1 MRPTVYHK
9 PSTRERHIVA
19 PNYTYAFARWLK
31 KTTGRTLCP
40 LHRHIIDRLERARLT
55 AAPLPSAPMP
65 WQHRPYTPARII
77 ISDPAPDYTHITD
90 LLVHYIHWLRT
101 VILPHRQ
108 TLILDRTTT
117 AARALVTTLPTSPA
131 PHVGAHPGAPAPTAA
146 ARRRHPAT
154 KASKMRINCS
164 SITSEAR
171 HGENSASQ
179 TRASERSINFH
190 RARTRHPFATSPTRL
205 HAVGSGC
212 RPAIHRGG
220 TFDII
225 LLLNADT
232 YPISG
237 PRSSHVGMH
246 ARASAVGHLDA
257 LDAALD
263 TFLPML
269 QPHRES
275 ILIIHGTP
283 YPRPSRRRTPRRLA
297 PLPPRRDARS
307 CIRRAQHVVPPH
319 PTPFL
324 HYLTAS
330 LDGDLGPFIPIDPE
344 SITPLQQPAQ
354 SIPRA
359 DWASEMRINCSS
371 ITSDSEA
378 WRNPTSIGTRASE
391 RSINFPAPQTPPNI
405 PLSFAVAA
413 PAA

>member
-1 MRPTVYHK
+1 MKPAIYHK
-9 PSTRERHIVA
+9 PSNRERHIVA
-19 PNYTYAFARWLK
+19 PNYTYGFARWLK
-31 KTTGRTLCP
+31 NTTGRTLCP
-40 LHRHIIDRLERARLT
+40 PHRHIIEHLERTRLNSEPVPGT
-55 AAPLPSAPMP
+55 PRP
-65 WQHRPYTPARII
+65 WQHRPYTPARVI
-77 ISDPAPDYTHITD
+77 ISDPAP
-90 LLVHYIHWLRT
+90 
-101 VILPHRQ
+101 
-108 TLILDRTTT
+108 T
-117 AARALVTTLPTSPA
+117 APKRRR
-131 PHVGAHPGAPAPTAA
+131 HPAPTATD
-146 ARRRHPAT
+146 RRRHPAT
-154 KASKMRINCS
+154 KASKTRINCS

-237 PRSSHVGMH
+237 PRPSQLGMY
-246 ARASAVGHLDA
+246 ARTSAFCHPNTLDT
-257 LDAALD
+257 ALD
-263 TFLPML
+263 TVIPML
-269 QPHRES
+269 HSHCES

-283 YPRPSRRRTPRRLA
+283 YPRPSRRRSHHRGTPRRPSTTPSSTPCC
-297 PLPPRRDARS
+297 PLSSLNSLTTLTSSSTPPRYN
-307 CIRRAQHVVPPH
+307 

-344 SITPLQQPAQ
+344 SPPRHSQRSPSAAHRDSPSGSELSRRDSDNERTPCFSTGTSGVSNVSPGGMSYSDDIA
-354 SIPRA
+354 SIQR
-359 DWASEMRINCSS
+359 
-371 ITSDSEA
+371 
-378 WRNPTSIGTRASE
+378 
-391 RSINFPAPQTPPNI
+391 RSIIPPFI
-405 PLSFAVAA
+405 PLHYAAAA